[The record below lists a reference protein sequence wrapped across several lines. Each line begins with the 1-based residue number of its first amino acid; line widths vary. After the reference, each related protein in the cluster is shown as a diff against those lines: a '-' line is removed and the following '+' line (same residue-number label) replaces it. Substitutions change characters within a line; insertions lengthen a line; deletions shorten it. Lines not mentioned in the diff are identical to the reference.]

1 VEIDNRRASD
11 PISSYM
17 KNVGQ
22 TPLLNRE
29 EEVEIFKA
37 IEKAQNEAKA
47 LLFKDDSCY
56 ERHVN
61 IGNDILSGKVR
72 MDEVVDGT
80 STYLKSLPHLLKT
93 LESKRTIK
101 IYNRFF
107 IKQSVLDQWYNEMS
121 EKGNTSMKKILKRLE
136 RAKSDMIK
144 ANLRLVVSNAKKY
157 NNRGVAFL
165 DLIQEGNL
173 GLLKAVEKF
182 EYQRGYKFSTY
193 ATWWI
198 RQSITKCVGDTSR
211 TIRVPMHM
219 ISTMNKIFKV
229 QRQLLQAGGK
239 EPSAEEIAEEIGMP
253 LARVKSILKAAMHP
267 ISLDT
272 PVGSEGNTTIA
283 DFIEDKREET
293 PESIELG
300 SYKDRLITAVE
311 DMTERE
317 FTVLQMRFG
326 MTDGVKK
333 TLEEVA
339 DAFEITRERIR
350 QIEAKTLRK
359 VTCLV
364 KKELDLVV

>member
-1 VEIDNRRASD
+1 MEIDNRRASD

-17 KNVGQ
+17 KSIGQ
-22 TPLLNRE
+22 TPLLSRE
-29 EEVEIFKA
+29 EEVEIFKT
-37 IEKAQNEAKA
+37 IEQAQNDAKS
-47 LLFKDDSCY
+47 LLYKDKSCY
-56 ERHVN
+56 KRHVN
-61 IGNDILSGKVR
+61 IANSILSNEIRV
-72 MDEVVDGT
+72 DEVVDDLPTKFVQG
-80 STYLKSLPHLLKT
+80 LPHLLKVLKT
-93 LESKRTIK
+93 RKNEK
-101 IYNRFF
+101 IYGRFCL
-107 IKQSVLDQWYNEMS
+107 KQSVLDQWYIDISEGGNKSMS
-121 EKGNTSMKKILKRLE
+121 KILKRLE
-136 RAKSDMIK
+136 KAKSDMIK

-173 GLLKAVEKF
+173 GLLKAIEKF
-182 EYQRGYKFSTY
+182 EYKRGYKFSTY

-239 EPSAEEIAEEIGMP
+239 EPSPEEIAEEIGMP
-253 LARVKSILKAAMHP
+253 LNRVKSILKAAMHP

-272 PVGSEGNTTIA
+272 PVGTEGNTTIA
-283 DFIEDKREET
+283 DFVEDKKEEIV
-293 PESIELG
+293 ESPELG
-300 SYKDRLITAVE
+300 SYKGKLFKSIE
-311 DMTERE
+311 SMTDRE

-326 MTDGVKK
+326 MNDGVKK

-359 VTCLV
+359 VTCIV
-364 KKELDLVV
+364 KKELVV